1 MYSNKSIK
9 SKIIAHLD
17 GELTVDELN
26 ELLVWINKSK
36 ENAKYYTEIKDLW
49 EASILNASEI
59 AETEKEWKRFN
70 DRISNK
76 KRQAL
81 FNYGI
86 NFKTWGKVAAI
97 FIGIAICSS
106 LIIKFFSRSEP
117 AYISYFAPKGSV
129 SQIVL
134 PDSTLIYLN
143 SGTEIKYEIGK
154 SSDEREV
161 FLNGEAW
168 FKVAKEKNKL
178 FIVHTSFYDVN
189 VHGTEFNV
197 KAYESDSKSETTLEK
212 GSVSISSLSNLKMT
226 EKVNMSPGEQ
236 FTFDRVDS
244 KLQVNKVNTK
254 LFTSWKENK
263 LIFINMSLEQLI
275 ILIERKYDVS
285 IEVEDKSILNYHY
298 SGTIK
303 NESILE
309 FLNIVKHTMPIQYEI
324 ENQKILIR
332 KRR

>member
-1 MYSNKSIK
+1 MYLKRSVK
-9 SKIIAHLD
+9 SKIIAQLD
-17 GELTVDELN
+17 GDLPIDELN
-26 ELLVWINKSK
+26 ELSDWINKSK
-36 ENAKYYTEIKDLW
+36 ENTKYYTEIKDLW
-49 EASILNASEI
+49 EASVLNASEI

-70 DRISNK
+70 DRISDKK
-76 KRQAL
+76 KREL
-81 FNYGI
+81 FIYSG
-86 NFKTWGKVAAI
+86 NFKTLGKVAAV
-97 FIGIAICSS
+97 FIGIIICSS
-106 LIIKFFSRSEP
+106 LIIKFFSRTEP
-117 AYISYFAPKGSV
+117 IYISYFAPKGSV
-129 SQIVL
+129 SQMVL

-143 SGTEIKYEIGK
+143 SGTEIKYKIGK
-154 SSDEREV
+154 SSEGREI

-178 FIVHTSFYDVN
+178 FTVHTSFYDVN
-189 VHGTEFNV
+189 VLGTEFNV

-226 EKVNMSPGEQ
+226 EKVNMLPGEQ
-236 FTFDRVDS
+236 FTFNRVDS

-263 LIFINMSLEQLI
+263 LIFVNMSLEQLI

-285 IEVEDKSILNYHY
+285 IEVEDKSILSYHY

-309 FLNIVKHTMPIQYEI
+309 FLNIVKHTMPIQYKI